1 MSAPLPALFV
11 GHGSPLNA
19 LRENE
24 WTRAWG
30 ALGATLP
37 RPRALLAIS
46 AHWYT
51 AGTAVTAMPVPRT
64 IHDFRGFPRE
74 LYEVRYPAA
83 GDPALARR
91 VAQLLAP
98 LSVAADES
106 WGLDHGSWSVLRH
119 LYPHADVPVVQLS
132 LDARQLPRFHYDLGT
147 RLHALRAE
155 GVLILGSGNVVH
167 NLRTY
172 ARGEALQEPYAWAV
186 RFEAHVRE
194 QLTVGEH
201 APLIDYEA
209 FGEDARQS
217 VPTPE
222 HYLPLLYVM
231 GAAAAGE
238 RVSFPVQGIDGG
250 SISMLAVQFG

>member
-1 MSAPLPALFV
+1 VSAPLPVLFV

-30 ALGATLP
+30 ALGAALP

-46 AHWYT
+46 AHWYI
-51 AGTAVTAMPVPRT
+51 AGTAVTAMPSPPT
-64 IHDFRGFPRE
+64 IHDFGGFPRE

-83 GDPALARR
+83 GDAALARR
-91 VAQLLAP
+91 VAQVLAP

-119 LYPHADVPVVQLS
+119 LYPQADVPVVQLS
-132 LDARQLPRFHYDLGT
+132 LDARQPARFHYELGT
-147 RLHALRAE
+147 RLRALRAE

-167 NLRTY
+167 NLRVY
-172 ARGEALQEPYAWAV
+172 ARGERVQEPYAWAL
-186 RFEAHVRE
+186 RFEAYVRA
-194 QLTVGEH
+194 QLTAGEP
-201 APLIDYEA
+201 ATLIDYQA
-209 FGEDARQS
+209 CGEDARLS

-222 HYLPLLYVM
+222 HYLPLLYVI
-231 GAAAAGE
+231 GAAAPGE
-238 RVSFPVQGIDGG
+238 PVSFPVQGIDGG
-250 SISMLAVQFG
+250 SISMLAVQLG